1 MAHCSI
7 DPPSSNVVQADMP
20 SSTVAKEALMPTGM
34 FMGVTMLPLPENLHR
49 KILNLEYVEM
59 ADLRPEAWMLE
70 EGIFSEFYV
79 EKDKGYINRSAC

>member
-70 EGIFSEFYV
+70 EEFFLNFML
-79 EKDKGYINRSAC
+79 KRTKAT